1 MRCENC
7 SKFVS
12 FDTEV
17 EPEVEDEQIDGDHET
32 GYTYT
37 ASVRRVLTCADCGND
52 MKETTFD
59 IEQDVVVDSKCEN
72 ADDGNHEFSVGSA
85 VDATERTQTTD
96 RNGKPIKSS
105 RYMKRF
111 YGVSGSVTGK
121 CDHCD
126 IEANFTFED
135 EAQASSFDEC

>member
-17 EPEVEDEQIDGDHET
+17 EPEIEDEQIGGSCDN
-32 GYTYT
+32 GYFYT
-37 ASVRRVLTCADCGND
+37 ASIRRVLQCADCGTD
-52 MKETTFD
+52 LKDTTFE
-59 IEQDVVVDSKCEN
+59 IEQEVNVEAKCEKCE
-72 ADDGNHEFSVGSA
+72 DGNHEFSMDSA
-85 VDATERTQTTD
+85 VEPTERTQTTD

-105 RYMKRF
+105 RYMKHF
-111 YGVSGSVTGK
+111 YGVSGSVTGT

-126 IEANFTFED
+126 IEVNFTFED
-135 EAQASSFDEC
+135 ESQASSFDEC